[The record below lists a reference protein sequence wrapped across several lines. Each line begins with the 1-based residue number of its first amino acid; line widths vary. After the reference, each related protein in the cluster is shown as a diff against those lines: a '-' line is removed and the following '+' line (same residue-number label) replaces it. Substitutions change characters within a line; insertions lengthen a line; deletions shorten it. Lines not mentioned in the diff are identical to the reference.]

1 MTTSQSPT
9 STFSTTAAQTGTPY
23 LTKSSYVRA
32 TKCPRLLWLS
42 WHRRLPYEEPQP
54 GSPAAIGIEI
64 GEHAQRLFPDGVLV
78 DEAPWQHDE
87 AVARTAELMSD
98 PSVPAIFEAALEA
111 DGIRI
116 RADVI
121 ERLPDGGWGLREV
134 KSSTRVKADYAADAA
149 IQAHV
154 MARSGVAPASIEL
167 IHVDRDYVYAGGP
180 IDWPAFFARTDIAEQ
195 VAAERI
201 DIDDLISEF
210 QHVLNTDAEPAIEPG
225 PHCPQPCD
233 YWEHCTAAKPA
244 DWTMHLPRM
253 TARRF
258 EELSAR
264 GIERI
269 SEIPADFDLTEHQ
282 DRMRDVIVSA
292 RPYVSPGLANALA
305 ILEGPLSYIDFEA
318 MNPAIPVYPGTRPYE
333 RLPFQWSLHQ
343 DDGNGGLT
351 HQDFLAEADRTLDP
365 RPAFTETLVD
375 ALGPGTSPVVVY
387 SPYERTVLQD
397 MARQFPHL
405 AADIE
410 AIISRLVDL
419 YVIVRDHV
427 YLAGFNGSFSIKTVG
442 RALAPHFTYDGLDH
456 VSNGEQAAAAFQR
469 LISTDLP
476 PGEGATLR
484 DALLAYCR
492 LDTLALVETHR
503 ALKRL
508 AAGTT

>member
-1 MTTSQSPT
+1 MTASH
-9 STFSTTAAQTGTPY
+9 STTLGPGTPSPREGTPY

-32 TKCPRLLWLS
+32 TKCARLLWLS
-42 WHRRLPYEEPQP
+42 WHRRLAYEEPPP

-64 GEHAQRLFPDGVLV
+64 GEHAQRLFPGGVLV
-78 DEAPWQHDE
+78 DDPPWQHDE
-87 AVARTAELMSD
+87 AVTRTAELMAD
-98 PSVPAIFEAALEA
+98 PAIPAIFEAAFEA

-116 RADVI
+116 RADVV
-121 ERLPDGGWGLREV
+121 ERLPDGRWGLREV
-134 KSSTRVKADYAADAA
+134 KSSTRVKADHVADAA

-154 MARSGVAPASIEL
+154 MARSGVEPASIEL
-167 IHVDRDYVYAGGP
+167 VHVDRDYVYAGGP
-180 IDWPAFFARTDIAEQ
+180 VDWPAFFARTDIAEQ

-201 DIDDLISEF
+201 GIEDVISEF
-210 QHVLNTDAEPAIEPG
+210 HDILNGGAEPAIEPG

-233 YWEHCTAAKPA
+233 YWDRCTASKPA
-244 DWTMHLPRM
+244 DWIMYLPRM

-258 EELSAR
+258 EALSAQ

-269 SEIPADFDLTEHQ
+269 SGIPADFDLTEHQ

-305 ILEGPLSYIDFEA
+305 ILEGPLTYIDFEA

-351 HQDFLAEADRTLDP
+351 HQDFLAEADRTRDP
-365 RPAFTETLVD
+365 RPAFIETLLD
-375 ALGPGTSPVVVY
+375 ALGRGASPVVVY

-410 AIISRLVDL
+410 AVIARLVDL
-419 YVIVRDHV
+419 LVIVRDHV
-427 YLAGFNGSFSIKTVG
+427 YLDGFNGSFSIKAVG

-456 VSNGEQAAAAFQR
+456 VANGEQAATAFQR
-469 LISTDLP
+469 LTLIDLP
-476 PGEGATLR
+476 AGEAATLR

-508 AAGTT
+508 AGRTA